1 MSDLDTI
8 PLDPSR
14 LPSARPDPQPPEPFV
29 LTFGGGTNAARAAND
44 APQVR
49 FGAEE
54 VVDADGRLVAH
65 ELLFRWNTAE
75 QPDRLVPGEFRVA
88 AMLSNALL
96 DGSVSGRTP
105 SGLHLIAM
113 DEPTLL
119 GPLADLCTRLG
130 VVITLTDAVSVEASV
145 LLRVAQLRARG
156 QRFCIDGL
164 RDPADPR
171 WLFAPYAE
179 FCRLD
184 LRAIRPDWLR
194 PLAQLAAKRELTV
207 IGQHVETMNGY
218 QSLAGAGV
226 PLFQGS
232 FISPT
237 QRLAVDALP
246 GCDAGVLARLQQLL
260 ADRASA
266 EALAVAAM
274 GDPAV
279 IMRLLL
285 LHRLHAGRGA
295 PEAPSVAALI
305 GALPA
310 DALAG
315 WLRVLLLAAC
325 HGMGEGWA
333 PSVRQRVDRY
343 RRGLRSPGLD
353 DARNALAIDES
364 LWIFLRRL
372 CHPRHYVKTLRH
384 PA

>member
-8 PLDPSR
+8 PLDPSM
-14 LPSARPDPQPPEPFV
+14 LPSARPAPRPPEPFE
-29 LTFGGGTNAARAAND
+29 LTFGGGTRPARAANEV
-44 APQVR
+44 PQVR

-54 VVDADGRLVAH
+54 IVDADGRLVAH
-65 ELLFRWNTAE
+65 ELLFRWNVAE
-75 QPDRLVPGEFRVA
+75 QPDGLVPGEFRVA
-88 AMLSNALL
+88 TMLSNALL
-96 DGSVSGRTP
+96 DGGVSGRTP

-119 GPLADLCTRLG
+119 GPLADLATRLG
-130 VVITLTDAVSVEASV
+130 LVITLTDAVSVDMPV

-156 QRFCIDGL
+156 QRFCIDHL

-184 LRAIRPDWLR
+184 LRATRSDWLR
-194 PLAQLAAKRELTV
+194 PLAQLAGKRELTV
-207 IGQHVETMNGY
+207 IGQHVETMHGY
-218 QSLAGAGV
+218 QRLTGAGV
-226 PLFQGS
+226 RLFQGA

-237 QRLAVDALP
+237 QQLAVDALP
-246 GCDAGVLARLQQLL
+246 GCDAGVVARLQQLL
-260 ADRASA
+260 TDRAST

-279 IMRLLL
+279 ILRLLV

-295 PEAPSVAALI
+295 PEPPSVAALI
-305 GALPA
+305 AALPTE
-310 DALAG
+310 ALSG
-315 WLRVLLLAAC
+315 WLRALLLAAC
-325 HGMGEGWA
+325 HGMGKGWA
-333 PSVRQRVDRY
+333 PSVRQQVDRY

-353 DARNALAIDES
+353 DAHNARAIDES

-384 PA
+384 PG

>member
-29 LTFGGGTNAARAAND
+29 LTFGGGTRTARAAND
-44 APQVR
+44 APQVC

-54 VVDADGRLVAH
+54 IVDADGRLVAH
-65 ELLFRWNTAE
+65 ELLFRWNGAE
-75 QPDRLVPGEFRVA
+75 QPDQGVPGEFRVA
-88 AMLSNALL
+88 TTLSNALL
-96 DGSVSGRTP
+96 DGGVSGRTP
-105 SGLHLIAM
+105 SGLRLIAM
-113 DEPTLL
+113 DERTLL
-119 GPLADLCTRLG
+119 GPLADLATRLG
-130 VVITLTDAVSVEASV
+130 AVITLTDAVSVEAPV

-164 RDPADPR
+164 RDSADPR

-184 LRAIRPDWLR
+184 LRVVRPDWLR

-207 IGQHVETMNGY
+207 IGQGVETMIRY
-218 QSLAGAGV
+218 QRLAGV
-226 PLFQGS
+226 DVRLFQGT
-232 FISPT
+232 FISPP
-237 QRLAVDALP
+237 QQIDVAALP
-246 GCDAGVLARLQQLL
+246 GCDAGVVARLQQLM

-266 EALAVAAM
+266 DALAVAAL

-279 IMRLLL
+279 VLRLLV

-295 PEAPSVAALI
+295 PEAPSLAALI

-310 DALAG
+310 EALAG

-325 HGMGEGWA
+325 HGMGQGW
-333 PSVRQRVDRY
+333 PLSVRQQVDRY

-353 DARNALAIDES
+353 DARNALAIDDS

-372 CHPRHYVKTLRH
+372 CDPRHYVKTLRH
-384 PA
+384 PG